1 MDNSI
6 RRRTIHQATVQPRQ
20 RQLANIQLH
29 NYEITTVPA
38 NVRAEDADTLAE
50 AKKLPRIHIKAISAD
65 AARKTAMHVLRDRIY
80 DVAKIAEKV
89 PS

>member
-1 MDNSI
+1 MDHSI
-6 RRRTIHQATVQPRQ
+6 RRRTTHQSPVQPRQ
-20 RQLANIQLH
+20 KQLANIQLH

-38 NVRAEDADTLAE
+38 NVRAEDAEMLAE
-50 AKKLPRIHIKAISAD
+50 AKKLPRIQFKAISAD

-80 DVAKIAEKV
+80 DVTKLAEKV